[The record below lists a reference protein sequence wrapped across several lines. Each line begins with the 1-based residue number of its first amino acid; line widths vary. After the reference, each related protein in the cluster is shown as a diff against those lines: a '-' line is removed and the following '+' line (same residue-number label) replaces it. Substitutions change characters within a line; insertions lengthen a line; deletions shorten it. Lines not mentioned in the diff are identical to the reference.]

1 MIREMDVRFLVAIG
15 ASVVVSALVSAVPAS
30 AREVEALA
38 DGWSF
43 RFGIADESPARP
55 DYDDSA
61 WTKIAVPHTWN
72 RLGNPGVGR
81 DDTIN
86 ADRGMGWYR
95 RSLCAPAKGKR
106 TVLEFDAASIVADV
120 WVNGIKLGRHEGA
133 FSRFRLDATAAMKP
147 GCGNVVAVRADNSKP
162 DPGSATWHVVPLS
175 GDFMM
180 FGGLYRPVSQLTVDP
195 VHIDLMDQGGPGV
208 YGHVAAL
215 DEAGAK
221 VVVRT
226 RLANDGAKA
235 ARAVVTTV
243 IVDADGRTVARSE
256 SPAQLAPGRT
266 ESEAQLAVANPR
278 RWDGLADP
286 YLYRIVVEI
295 RDAKGRVLDRVDQ
308 PLGIRSIAI
317 DAEKGFFLNGKPLK
331 LHGVSRHQ
339 DRYAQGWA
347 ISDADHAEDMALIRE
362 LGANTVRLSH
372 YNQATPFYDLADRN
386 GMILWAELGLVNQTA
401 PKGVKDTP
409 PEMLANAE
417 AQMTELIRQNYN
429 HPSVAMW
436 SIGNEVTNW
445 SWKGLTPSNPRPL
458 MEALNRRAKAEDP
471 TRPTTMATCCEPMP
485 GDKDERPI
493 LSGIADTVGFN
504 LYMGWYGK
512 GHVAEVDGLAAHLT
526 ELHKRFPGLPISLGE
541 YGGGGAISQHT
552 DNVHGGKIMNVS
564 RPQPEE
570 IESYIHERS
579 WNQVKGLD
587 WLYGAWVWQ
596 MFDAASE
603 VREEGDATDV
613 NTKGLV
619 SFDRKVKK
627 DAYYFYKAAW
637 QVKEPVLHITGKR
650 YVDRAYRS
658 IDVRAYSNQPKA
670 RLSVNGRDIGWA
682 SCPDA
687 ICEWKGVRLDSGD
700 NRVVA
705 TAGDLS
711 DTAEWRFAGRGEDVH
726 ILSGTLTGAV
736 VNGTRYGSDN
746 YFEGG
751 QGAPLNRFRREIYAA
766 PGSEKQDPQMVVEGA
781 SASDLY
787 QNYRTGIAA
796 YRVPVANGRYRVT
809 LHMFEP
815 VETATGKRVFDIA
828 VSGGKAARKVDPFAL
843 GGGRLKAATVTLP
856 ANVTDGVLAIRFA
869 KGVGEPI
876 VSAVDIVGE

>member
-1 MIREMDVRFLVAIG
+1 VRSAAAIW
-15 ASVVVSALVSAVPAS
+15 VLALALAAPAQ
-30 AREVEALA
+30 ARETEQLA

-43 RFGIADESPARP
+43 RFGIADESPAAP
-55 DYDDSA
+55 GYDDSG
-61 WTKIAVPHTWN
+61 WDKVAVPHTWN

-81 DDTIN
+81 DATIN

-106 TVLEFDAASIVADV
+106 TILEFDAASIVADV
-120 WVNGIKLGRHEGA
+120 WVNGTKIGRHEGA
-133 FSRFRLDATAAMKP
+133 FSRFRLDATDTLKP
-147 GCGNVVAVRADNSKP
+147 GCANVVAVRADNSKP
-162 DPGSATWHVVPLS
+162 DEGSATWHVVPLS

-180 FGGLYRPVSQLTVDP
+180 FGGLYRPVTQLTVDP
-195 VHIDLMDQGGPGV
+195 LHIDLMDHGGPGV

-215 DEAGAK
+215 DDAQATVAVK
-221 VVVRT
+221 T
-226 RLANDGAKA
+226 RLTNDGTKRA
-235 ARAVVTTV
+235 AATVATT
-243 IVDADGRTVARSE
+243 ILDADGRVVATDTRK
-256 SPAQLAPGRT
+256 AALAPGKA
-266 ESEAQLAVANPR
+266 ESEAQLIVANPR

-286 YLYRIVVEI
+286 YLYRIAVEL
-295 RDAKGRVLDRVDQ
+295 RDTKGRVLDRVEQ

-331 LHGVSRHQ
+331 LQGVSRHQ
-339 DRYAQGWA
+339 DRFAKGWA
-347 ISDADHAEDMALIRE
+347 ITDADHAEDMALIRE

-372 YNQATPFYDLADRN
+372 YNQATPFYELADRN

-409 PEMLANAE
+409 PAMLANAE

-458 MEALNRRAKAEDP
+458 MEALNALAKREDP

-504 LYMGWYGK
+504 LYLGWYGK
-512 GHVAEVDGLAAHLT
+512 GYVAEVDGLAAHLT

-619 SFDRKVKK
+619 SFDRQTRK

-637 QVKEPVLHITGKR
+637 QATEPVLHLTGKR
-650 YVDRAYRS
+650 YVDRAYRTV
-658 IDVRAYSNQPKA
+658 DVRAYSNQPRAK
-670 RLSVNGRDIGWA
+670 LSVNGRDVGWTD
-682 SCPDA
+682 CVDA
-687 ICEWKGVRLDSGD
+687 ICVWKGVKLDAGE
-700 NRVVA
+700 NKLVA
-705 TAGDLS
+705 AAGSLTDS
-711 DTAEWRFAGRGEDVH
+711 ADWRYAGRAEDVH

-736 VNGTRYGSDN
+736 VGGTRYGSDN

-751 QGAPLNRFRREIYAA
+751 NGAPLNRFRREIYAA
-766 PGSEKQDPQMVVEGA
+766 PGSEKQDPQLVVAGA
-781 SASDLY
+781 SKPELY
-787 QNYRTGIAA
+787 QNYRTGISA

-809 LHMFEP
+809 VHLFEP
-815 VETATGKRVFDIA
+815 VEEAAGKRVFDVA
-828 VSGGKAARKVDPFAL
+828 VSGGKARRKVDPFAL
-843 GGGRLKAATVTLP
+843 AGGKLKAATVTLP
-856 ANVTDGVLAIRFA
+856 AVVTDGMLVVDFRKVA
-869 KGVGEPI
+869 GEPI
-876 VSAVDIVGE
+876 VSAVDIVAE